1 MVDNEEE
8 EEEEGDEE
16 GDEERSEKDT
26 PGGGSVRRILSS
38 FHFCSFVLS
47 YF

>member
-16 GDEERSEKDT
+16 RSEKDA
-26 PGGGSVRRILSS
+26 PGGGSVRRSLSS

-47 YF
+47 SF